1 MLVDAGSSR
10 KSRGIPGRCV
20 AVLAAALMGA
30 SVGGCGAG
38 LREAGPRETVS
49 EPPPALAG
57 VHPCEAA
64 ALGTTAPRDRAGG
77 LFRGPGGVTFSCA
90 TLPVPLDH
98 AGLREAPQQPGQLSL
113 QVAMADNT
121 TAPRGVLVWLVGG
134 PGEPGVG
141 LTAVIAHQFDPAV
154 LRDYR
159 LVLFS
164 SRGTG
169 TGALHCPQ
177 LQQVMGD
184 SDLAVPLSGSLSRAV
199 QACAQSIGD
208 KRRFYTTA
216 DTVADL
222 DTLRQA
228 LRVRTLTLDGASYGT
243 FVAERYAITHP
254 DRVSRL
260 VLDSVVPH
268 DTFDPLGIA
277 VFNRTAQVLRMVC
290 AQTRCPTNPAQDLA
304 TVVRARHDGPQLLN
318 TLSGLTLGAPKLVRI
333 PAAVHQAAQG
343 ENTALDTIIAAESR
357 DQATSAEQFSQ
368 GLHAATVCAD
378 WVWPWGGA
386 DTPVSGRTGA
396 VTKVVT
402 ALPDAALFPYDRAT
416 AAGNGTVATCEQW
429 PPTPVV
435 AFPSGAD
442 LPPVPTLLLAGDHDL
457 ITPLAWTQHEAS
469 HAPHG
474 QLVVIP
480 GSGHITQNTGNPPAG
495 RAAVTTFLT
504 GP

>member
-1 MLVDAGSSR
+1 
-10 KSRGIPGRCV
+10 
-20 AVLAAALMGA
+20 
-30 SVGGCGAG
+30 
-38 LREAGPRETVS
+38 
-49 EPPPALAG
+49 
-57 VHPCEAA
+57 
-64 ALGTTAPRDRAGG
+64 
-77 LFRGPGGVTFSCA
+77 
-90 TLPVPLDH
+90 
-98 AGLREAPQQPGQLSL
+98 
-113 QVAMADNT
+113 MADNT

-134 PGEPGVG
+134 PGAPGVG

-177 LQQVMGD
+177 LQQVMGEE
-184 SDLAVPLSGSLSRAV
+184 DLTVPPPSAVH
-199 QACAQSIGD
+199 ACAQSIGD
-208 KRRFYTTA
+208 NRRFYTTA

-228 LRVRTLTLDGASYGT
+228 LRVSTLTLDGASYGA

-268 DTFDPLGIA
+268 DSFDPLGIA
-277 VFNRTAQVLRMVC
+277 VFNRTAEVLRMVC
-290 AQTRCPTNPAQDLA
+290 AETACTTDPAQDLA
-304 TVVRARHDGPQLLN
+304 EVIRVRHDGPWLLD
-318 TLSGLTLGAPKLVRI
+318 TLSGLTHGGPQLAGI
-333 PAAVHQAAQG
+333 PTALHQAARG
-343 ENTALDTIIAAESR
+343 ENTALDAIIAAEAH
-357 DQATSAEQFSQ
+357 DHATTAEQFSQ
-368 GLHAATVCAD
+368 GLHVTTVCAD

-386 DTPVSGRTGA
+386 DAPMAGRASAITKA
-396 VTKVVT
+396 VA
-402 ALPDAALFPYDRAT
+402 ALPDAVVFPYDRAT

-435 AFPSGAD
+435 PFPSRAN

-457 ITPLAWTQHEAS
+457 ITPLAWTQHEAAY
-469 HAPHG
+469 APHG

-480 GSGHITQNTGNPPAG
+480 GSGHITQNNGNGPAG